1 MAAAS
6 PHLSDRGPPVMINL
20 AAYAGLFMA
29 AFLAATL
36 IPAQSESVLTGLL
49 LAGGQT
55 PLRWWRWRASAM
67 CWDRC
72 STG

>member
-1 MAAAS
+1 
-6 PHLSDRGPPVMINL
+6 MINL

-49 LAGGQT
+49 LAGG
-55 PLRWWRWRASAM
+55 PAGLRWWRSRASATSS
-67 CWDRC
+67 DR
-72 STG
+72 